1 MFKFVIDLLTK
12 GYNKKIITTKCAT
25 CEVEVPVIEEM
36 KDEVNLCPKCGGIL
50 MQTDIINHIN
60 RCSYCKMLFATIENI
75 KELCDECERTL
86 KNAC

>member
-36 KDEVNLCPKCGGIL
+36 KDEVNLCPKCGG
-50 MQTDIINHIN
+50 
-60 RCSYCKMLFATIENI
+60 Y
-75 KELCDECERTL
+75 
-86 KNAC
+86 

>member
-36 KDEVNLCPKCGGIL
+36 KDEVNLCPKCG
-50 MQTDIINHIN
+50 DINAN
-60 RCSYCKMLFATIENI
+60 RYNKSYQ
-75 KELCDECERTL
+75 
-86 KNAC
+86 